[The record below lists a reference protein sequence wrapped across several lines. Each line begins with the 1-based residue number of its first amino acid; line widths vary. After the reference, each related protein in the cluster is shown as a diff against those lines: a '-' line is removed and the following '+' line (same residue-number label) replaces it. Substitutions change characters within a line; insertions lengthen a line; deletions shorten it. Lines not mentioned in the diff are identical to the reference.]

1 METFLGRYKNVL
13 VLLVVLLA
21 QFIALAIQVR
31 THAVSDADGK
41 GVRLIRYGIT
51 AVMAPPEKAM
61 VHTGSGVRGFWDDY
75 VDLRHAR
82 TENEALRD
90 EVSRLRLEQASL
102 LQDALQG
109 QRLQALLGFQERYI
123 AKTVPAQ
130 VIGTGGSDQSR
141 ILSIDK
147 GSRDGVAVDQPV
159 ITPDGIVGKVKDVFP
174 HTSLVLAINDQ
185 TSGAGVVLEKTRLR
199 GVLRGNAFGQPQI
212 IDILPDERI
221 KPGERVITSGGDQ
234 IYPRGLAVG
243 TVEKVVADPEREP
256 YVDIVIKPAAN
267 LAHLEE
273 VLVVTG
279 TSDTLPPKAQ
289 RDLARSLAAGA
300 IEAEKQRASDVL
312 AEKLPGLDDP
322 NATPEEQQAE
332 QAAATK
338 TAGEEPGRP
347 IKPLT
352 PLHPDRF
359 SPGTVP
365 AAAQMTPGRA
375 PVVISAAR
383 SQELAEAGAVAT
395 PKPHPHTVTEAAGSG
410 TAHRGL
416 SAMEPVAKDATAVK
430 PPVKAASPPAG
441 SAASAAASP
450 NAGPTASRK
459 GGDASDAARP
469 TAHPASHPAASKAAA
484 PEQPAGAATAEPAGS
499 VVIPNTATSPNTP
512 YIEPK
517 AVQHAGKPATP
528 EEPQN

>member
-1 METFLGRYKNVL
+1 METFLGRYKNLL

-31 THAVSDADGK
+31 THAVNEADGK

-61 VHTGSGVRGFWDDY
+61 VHTGSGVRGFWDNY

-90 EVSRLRLEQASL
+90 EISRLRLEQAGL
-102 LQDALQG
+102 LEDALQG
-109 QRLQALLGFQERYI
+109 QRLQALLAFRERYI
-123 AKTVPAQ
+123 SKTVPAQ
-130 VIGTGGSDQSR
+130 VIGTGGSDQSH
-141 ILSIDK
+141 ILYIDK
-147 GSRDGVAVDQPV
+147 GSRDGLAVDQPV

-174 HTSLVLAINDQ
+174 HTAQVLAINDQ

-199 GVLRGNAFGQPQI
+199 GVLRGNAYGQPQI

-243 TVEKVVADPEREP
+243 VVDEVVADPEREP

-267 LAHLEE
+267 LSHLEE

-289 RDLARSLAAGA
+289 RDMERSQAVGA
-300 IEAEKQRASDVL
+300 VEAEKQRASDVL
-312 AEKLPGLDDP
+312 AERLPGIDDP

-332 QAAATK
+332 QDAAAK
-338 TAGEEPGRP
+338 PAGEEPGRP

-359 SPGTVP
+359 SPGSVP
-365 AAAQMTPGRA
+365 TAAQMIPGRI
-375 PVVISAAR
+375 PVVVSAAR
-383 SQELAEAGAVAT
+383 SAQLAQAGAVAT
-395 PKPHPHTVTEAAGSG
+395 PKPRPHTATADGAGDAKDHGSSAAVKATAAKPAVTGADEAKPG
-410 TAHRGL
+410 
-416 SAMEPVAKDATAVK
+416 VAKPEGERPAAKSAPKPAASGEETHGATSEPRSQPRSEHPDVPTTVVTDGPIVK
-430 PPVKAASPPAG
+430 PPV
-441 SAASAAASP
+441 
-450 NAGPTASRK
+450 
-459 GGDASDAARP
+459 
-469 TAHPASHPAASKAAA
+469 
-484 PEQPAGAATAEPAGS
+484 
-499 VVIPNTATSPNTP
+499 P
-512 YIEPK
+512 YVEPK
-517 AVQHAGKPATP
+517 TVVRKPATEP
-528 EEPQN
+528 PATEPPASREPQN

>member
-1 METFLGRYKNVL
+1 METFFGRYKNVL
-13 VLLVVLLA
+13 VLLIVLLA

-31 THAVSDADGK
+31 THAVSNADGK

-51 AVMAPPEKAM
+51 AMMAPPEKAM

-75 VDLRHAR
+75 VNLRHAR

-109 QRLQALLGFQERYI
+109 QRLQALLGFQEHYI

-141 ILSIDK
+141 ILYIDK
-147 GSRDGVAVDQPV
+147 GSRDGLAVDQPV

-174 HTSLVLAINDQ
+174 HTAQILAINDQ

-221 KPGERVITSGGDQ
+221 KPGEHVITSGGDQ

-243 TVEKVVADPEREP
+243 VVEKVVADPEREP

-267 LAHLEE
+267 LSHLEE
-273 VLVVTG
+273 VLIVTG

-289 RDLARSLAAGA
+289 RDLARSQAVGA
-300 IEAEKQRASDVL
+300 VEAEKQRASDVL

-322 NATPEEQQAE
+322 NATPDEQLAE
-332 QAAATK
+332 QTAAAK
-338 TAGEEPGRP
+338 AAGGEEPGRP

-365 AAAQMTPGRA
+365 SAAQMTPGRA

-383 SQELAEAGAVAT
+383 SQELAQAGAVAT
-395 PKPHPHTVTEAAGSG
+395 PKPHPHTAVEAAGGG

-416 SAMEPVAKDATAVK
+416 PTTEPVVTAK
-430 PPVKAASPPAG
+430 PAASGA
-441 SAASAAASP
+441 
-450 NAGPTASRK
+450 NAK
-459 GGDASDAARP
+459 GGDTSVAPHPVASKTASAHRTP
-469 TAHPASHPAASKAAA
+469 TA
-484 PEQPAGAATAEPAGS
+484 ATEAAGS
-499 VVIPNTATSPNTP
+499 VVIPNTATSPHTP

-517 AVQHAGKPATP
+517 NVEHTGEPAP
-528 EEPQN
+528 PREPQN

>member
-13 VLLVVLLA
+13 VLLLVLLA
-21 QFIALAIQVR
+21 QFIGLAIQVR
-31 THAVSDADGK
+31 THAVHAADGK
-41 GVRLIRYGIT
+41 GVRIIRYGIT
-51 AVMAPPEKAM
+51 AMMAPPEKAM
-61 VHTGSGVRGFWDDY
+61 VHTGSGVRGFWDNY

-130 VIGTGGSDQSR
+130 VIGTGGSDQSH
-141 ILSIDK
+141 ILYIDK
-147 GSRDGVAVDQPV
+147 GSRDGLAPDQPV
-159 ITPDGIVGKVKDVFP
+159 ITPDGIVGKIKDVFP
-174 HTSLVLAINDQ
+174 HTAQVLAINDQ

-221 KPGERVITSGGDQ
+221 KPGEHVVTSGGDQ

-243 TVEKVVADPEREP
+243 TVQEVVADPEREP

-267 LAHLEE
+267 LSHLEE

-279 TSDTLPPKAQ
+279 TSDALPPKAQ
-289 RDLARSLAAGA
+289 RDLVHSQAVGA
-300 IEAEKQRASDVL
+300 MEAEKQRASDVL

-332 QAAATK
+332 QDAAAKIT
-338 TAGEEPGRP
+338 GEEPGRP

-359 SPGTVP
+359 SPGAVP

-383 SQELAEAGAVAT
+383 SQELAQAGAVAT
-395 PKPHPHTVTEAAGSG
+395 PKPHPHVVTAAAGETKDHGS
-410 TAHRGL
+410 TAAAKPAISKLNGEAPASKPAPKATATGEATHPEPTGVPTTVVIDG
-416 SAMEPVAKDATAVK
+416 PVAKPAAPYVEPKVVVRKPAPAREPAVSTE
-430 PPVKAASPPAG
+430 PP
-441 SAASAAASP
+441 
-450 NAGPTASRK
+450 
-459 GGDASDAARP
+459 
-469 TAHPASHPAASKAAA
+469 ASKA
-484 PEQPAGAATAEPAGS
+484 PPAS
-499 VVIPNTATSPNTP
+499 
-512 YIEPK
+512 
-517 AVQHAGKPATP
+517 